1 MSNIYQ
7 SNSDIEWRDQ
17 QGLLDAN
24 YNRGVDVGIT
34 LVVLK
39 LQDIEAELRKTNQ
52 NHADVISAAIE
63 EITK

>member
-7 SNSDIEWRDQ
+7 SKNDIQWRDQ

-63 EITK
+63 EVTK

>member
-7 SNSDIEWRDQ
+7 SQNDVQWRNQ

-24 YNRGVDVGIT
+24 YNRGVDAGIT

-39 LQDIEAELRKTNQ
+39 LQDIQAELRKTNQ
-52 NHADVISAAIE
+52 DHADVISDVIRKVTE
-63 EITK
+63 

>member
-7 SNSDIEWRDQ
+7 SQNDVQWRNQ

-24 YNRGVDVGIT
+24 YNRGVDAGIT
-34 LVVLK
+34 LVVEK
-39 LQDIEAELRKTNQ
+39 LQNIEAYLRETNQ
-52 NHADVISAAIE
+52 NNSDLIGEVIR

>member
-7 SNSDIEWRDQ
+7 SKSDIEWRNH

-34 LVVLK
+34 LVVEK
-39 LQDIEAELRKTNQ
+39 LQNIEAALRETNQ
-52 NHADVISAAIE
+52 TSADVISEAIR
-63 EITK
+63 EITE

>member
-7 SNSDIEWRDQ
+7 SKSDIKWRDQ

-24 YNRGVDVGIT
+24 YNRGVDAGIT

-39 LQDIEAELRKTNQ
+39 LQDIQAELRKTNQ
-52 NHADVISAAIE
+52 DHADVISDVIRKVTE
-63 EITK
+63 

>member
-7 SNSDIEWRDQ
+7 SQNDVQWRNQ

-24 YNRGVDVGIT
+24 YNRGVDAGTT

-39 LQDIEAELRKTNQ
+39 LQGIEAELRKTNQ
-52 NHADVISAAIE
+52 DHADVISDVIRKVTE
-63 EITK
+63 

>member
-7 SNSDIEWRDQ
+7 SKSDIEWRNH

-24 YNRGVDVGIT
+24 YNRGVDAGVT
-34 LVVLK
+34 LVVDK
-39 LQDIEAELRKTNQ
+39 LQSIEAALRETNQ
-52 NHADVISAAIE
+52 DHADVLGDVIR

>member
-7 SNSDIEWRDQ
+7 SKSDIEWRDQ

-52 NHADVISAAIE
+52 DHADVIGAAIE
-63 EITK
+63 EVTK

>member
-7 SNSDIEWRDQ
+7 SKSDIEWRNQ

-34 LVVLK
+34 LVVEK
-39 LQDIEAELRKTNQ
+39 LQNIEAALRETNQ
-52 NHADVISAAIE
+52 TSADVISEVIR
-63 EITK
+63 EITE

>member
-7 SNSDIEWRDQ
+7 SKSDIKWRDQ

-24 YNRGVDVGIT
+24 YNRGVDVGTT

-52 NHADVISAAIE
+52 DHADVISDVIRKVTE
-63 EITK
+63 

>member
-7 SNSDIEWRDQ
+7 SKSDIEWRNH

-34 LVVLK
+34 LVVEK
-39 LQDIEAELRKTNQ
+39 LQNIEAALRETNQ
-52 NHADVISAAIE
+52 TSADVISKAIR
-63 EITK
+63 EITE

>member
-7 SNSDIEWRDQ
+7 SQNDVQWRNQ

-24 YNRGVDVGIT
+24 YNRGVDAGVS
-34 LVVLK
+34 LVVEK
-39 LQDIEAELRKTNQ
+39 LQNIEAELRKTNQ
-52 NHADVISAAIE
+52 NHADLIGAAIE